1 MAFQPEF
8 VSAEQHRY
16 VLTNFR
22 IAHEKVEQQRV
33 QLQEQEKQIAELRER
48 IANLEGR
55 EGNTIVGSV
64 GLNQGGTSVDDWSIK
79 NTASKLEKQINR
91 WAAEVIRAPPI
102 PLNSLRD
109 TCLFALAGNELPED
123 TQGDASPM
131 LVQSLLRHA
140 LAETVSEAVINC
152 LIVTSSSEANVQ
164 LTRIHE
170 HLFSRDPT
178 VASVW
183 RRQTFTAA
191 VEACPPELC
200 TQLFTETAP
209 ELARLFMTENNLLIP
224 SVSSLMDSAVGFS
237 RMLHGASAAA
247 VGADTFYRA
256 FVPELGSILYP
267 RQVELIKRCLK
278 SESGIQD
285 YVGATVF
292 PGLVKV
298 SNGPKGPDGKSEMIQ
313 TVVRRAQVICACALA
328 PRVGTSQP
336 PSEYSVDSR

>member
-1 MAFQPEF
+1 MEHKSGYFNYLHSF
-8 VSAEQHRY
+8 LR
-16 VLTNFR
+16 VLATNS
-22 IAHEKVEQQRV
+22 HVLLLKSDLWHP
-33 QLQEQEKQIAELRER
+33 LQ
-48 IANLEGR
+48 
-55 EGNTIVGSV
+55 
-64 GLNQGGTSVDDWSIK
+64 

-91 WAAEVIRAPPI
+91 WAAEVVRVPPI
-102 PLNSLRD
+102 PLNSIRD
-109 TCLFALAGNELPED
+109 TCLFAIAGNEMLED

-140 LAETVSEAVINC
+140 LAETISEAVVNC
-152 LIVTSSSEANVQ
+152 LIVTSSGEANVQ

-183 RRQTFTAA
+183 RRQTFSAA
-191 VEACPPELC
+191 VEACPPDLC
-200 TQLFTETAP
+200 TQFLTETAP
-209 ELARLFMTENNLLIP
+209 ELARLFIAENGLLVPPLIA
-224 SVSSLMDSAVGFS
+224 LMDSAVGFS

-256 FVPELGSILYP
+256 FVPELGSVLYP
-267 RQVELIKRCLK
+267 RQVELIKRCMK
-278 SESGIQD
+278 SENGMQD

-298 SNGPKGPDGKSEMIQ
+298 SNGPKGADGKSEMIQ

-328 PRVGTSQP
+328 PRPTASKP
-336 PSEYSVDSR
+336 ASEYSADSLN